1 MNLPSISLNKGAS
14 WTLTIQYYSLIQ
26 QSHRFFRFFLRTS
39 WTEIQ
44 VQLIKI
50 LKYLK
55 LLLTLSSC
63 MLQEIIT
70 GAGHTSA
77 VDWWALGSFLFFQ
90 QIRHL
95 SGYFQPFLYNPNW
108 CIFYLIDY
116 LVILLGILLY
126 EMLYGYTPFRGKTR
140 QKTFANILHKDLKF
154 PGSIS
159 VRTILR
165 RS

>member
-1 MNLPSISLNKGAS
+1 MS

-26 QSHRFFRFFLRTS
+26 QSHSFFLFSLFFRFFLRTS

-95 SGYFQPFLYNPNW
+95 SGYFQPLLYNSELMYFLFDW
-108 CIFYLIDY
+108 
-116 LVILLGILLY
+116 LLGYIVRY
-126 EMLYGYTPFRGKTR
+126 S
-140 QKTFANILHKDLKF
+140 
-154 PGSIS
+154 SIWNALWIH
-159 VRTILR
+159 TI
-165 RS
+165 